1 MMDIK
6 NKWKYLWIWMIDLYE
21 RIFVVFFQ
29 NIEAFWTVRRPLLCL
44 VIATR
49 NPTISIE
56 TVIKDDNI
64 EYIPSIQIIKS
75 VPIYYYILH
84 SWQSHMR
91 AASAS
96 LPFDTTEKFCRIN
109 RTHTQPNQLLLI
121 FIIINK
127 YFQRI
132 FIKIIIIIK
141 IIVI

>member
-1 MMDIK
+1 MKIFMNLDD
-6 NKWKYLWIWMIDLYE
+6 WPLWANFCRFFSEYW
-21 RIFVVFFQ
+21 RIL
-29 NIEAFWTVRRPLLCL
+29 NGTSSSAMPSHSHT
-44 VIATR
+44 

-56 TVIKDDNI
+56 TVIKDYNI

-75 VPIYYYILH
+75 VLIYYYYILH
-84 SWQSHMR
+84 IWQSHMR

-132 FIKIIIIIK
+132 FMKIIIIIK